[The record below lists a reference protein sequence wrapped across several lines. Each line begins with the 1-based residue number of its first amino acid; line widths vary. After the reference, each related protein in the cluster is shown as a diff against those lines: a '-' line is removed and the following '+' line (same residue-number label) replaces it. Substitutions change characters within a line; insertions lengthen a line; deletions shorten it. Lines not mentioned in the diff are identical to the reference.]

1 MESSYD
7 ALAATIG
14 IGIFAVFFIIL
25 LAISILLLVS
35 YWKVLKK
42 AGKPGWAV
50 FIPFYFQ
57 YCLFDIA
64 FGSGWLFLPLCFIP
78 CVNVVLIVMLCFKL
92 ASAFGKQIEFGF
104 GLLFLSFI
112 FIPILAFG
120 DAEYYGPA

>member
-1 MESSYD
+1 MESNYD
-7 ALAATIG
+7 ALAVTIG

-64 FGSGWLFLPLCFIP
+64 FGSGWLFLLCFIP
-78 CVNVVLIVMLCFKL
+78 CVNVVLIVMFCFKL